1 MKTATR
7 PTNHRHTEA
16 DTLMFYVSD
25 TSIRGY
31 WVLNTRAGV
40 TPFAFTENG
49 ERFRHFDWALDR
61 HEPGVQLKLGQR
73 YFRARTPEEAAD
85 AARQQLEKLVQG
97 GHVKPD
103 SLEWHLGLADL
114 TQAFLQVPILLKRP
128 SLLEMAGVPEFQQ
141 AA

>member
-1 MKTATR
+1 MVTATH

-73 YFRARTPEEAAD
+73 YFRERTEEEVQEAARKQVD
-85 AARQQLEKLVQG
+85 NLVQG
-97 GHVKPD
+97 GHLKPD
-103 SLEWHLGLADL
+103 SLQYVIALADMV
-114 TQAFLQVPILLKRP
+114 QAFREVPVLLKRP
-128 SLLEMAGVPEFQQ
+128 SLLELAGVSEYQQ